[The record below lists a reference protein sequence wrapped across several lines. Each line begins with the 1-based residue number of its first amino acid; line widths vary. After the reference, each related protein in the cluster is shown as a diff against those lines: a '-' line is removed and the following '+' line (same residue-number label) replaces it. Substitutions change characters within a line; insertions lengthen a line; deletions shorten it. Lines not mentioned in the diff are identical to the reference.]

1 MAYKKRIQHECLKC
15 NRNAIVEIFNNYNAS
30 CGKYCNRCGDIV
42 LKRLRIDGLEDHDKT
57 EKKT

>member
-42 LKRLRIDGLEDHDKT
+42 LKRLRIDESNW
-57 EKKT
+57 EKKQGKKT